1 MVLEEEA
8 WAVLQI
14 SPNAS
19 ENLRRALESGDEAYV
34 PDTAATVYFAS
45 ARNQIVTTSLAVPA
59 VMGLVNGIVE
69 GIALNSTVTYLESS
83 AGVRDGGGCAMC
95 LVKPFGVAQR
105 DLIPFNEP
113 VAMGPLSTGLIFL
126 LTFTFQFFTILRAG
140 ASTYGHLLTLCSTL
154 TMRTLSSLSAY
165 LFLSLTYTLI
175 LLAFSLPLTGLFPS
189 HPSYGFMTLWMLNFL
204 TMTACGLVLEAACT
218 AIGME
223 FAPFVL
229 NVWLI
234 ANASPGFAAMET
246 MPRFYRYGYA
256 MPFWNAGQATRTVVF
271 GTKSHLGL
279 NFGVLVAWCVLG
291 WVAVCVA
298 TKWRVET
305 GRRKGRHY
313 VP

>member
-1 MVLEEEA
+1 MSDAIEKAEPSLRQQEKPPSSITSPSPSPSPLYSHTFFSKEAAEARKGLIPGLVVPVIYNALLLCACLALFLGSLIRGNDISHIKVTAVNLDDGIFGSSLINGIKKSLAAPGPHLRWTFVDAVDVPRAYDADVWSRNMVLEEEA

-113 VAMGPLSTGLIFL
+113 VAMGPLSTGLIFV
-126 LTFTFQFFTILRAG
+126 
-140 ASTYGHLLTLCSTL
+140 
-154 TMRTLSSLSAY
+154 SSSKSPSPSFRSIP
-165 LFLSLTYTLI
+165 FLPHIYTNCI
-175 LLAFSLPLTGLFPS
+175 VTSF
-189 HPSYGFMTLWMLNFL
+189 
-204 TMTACGLVLEAACT
+204 
-218 AIGME
+218 
-223 FAPFVL
+223 
-229 NVWLI
+229 
-234 ANASPGFAAMET
+234 
-246 MPRFYRYGYA
+246 
-256 MPFWNAGQATRTVVF
+256 
-271 GTKSHLGL
+271 
-279 NFGVLVAWCVLG
+279 
-291 WVAVCVA
+291 
-298 TKWRVET
+298 
-305 GRRKGRHY
+305 
-313 VP
+313 